1 MKDKVSQM
9 SNFKI
14 LEICRNFFVQ
24 INHVMS
30 LLNLKPDEDEFKKKV
45 IYTIYCQKNKNFLL
59 VIVFRTLNIFVVADS

>member
-1 MKDKVSQM
+1 M
-9 SNFKI
+9 NF
-14 LEICRNFFVQ
+14 LVQ

-59 VIVFRTLNIFVVADS
+59 VIVFRTLNILVVADS